1 MQWPIYFKNLLTVGN
16 LGSEVSIVT
25 LWTKRQKIEELIDKN
40 KYSIIGQLYSKDEGL
55 NALIRN
61 CLANKKIRHIII
73 TGDDFNNSGEALLK
87 LFENGIDKENKIIGI
102 DHAFIDKEIPK
113 QAINNFRKN
122 VKTYDYRNLK
132 DGSELNKIIESLPK
146 LGSYG
151 EPEVFPEP
159 KLDIPEILPNEKNGF
174 IIREKYVGDAWLKI
188 LNLIMKFGETKKSQ
202 YDISQREIMDLVT
215 IIEEEDTDNPKW
227 REFYDFTEDDLK
239 EYLPTVL
246 TPKEMGVEYTYG
258 QRLMKFRNIDQIKK
272 IVQEL
277 KSHNFSRRAVA
288 CTWDI
293 MKDIKSDNPPCLD
306 LVQCLVQGNK
316 LYLTAYFRSNDMFG
330 AWPRNVYALRKLQK
344 MISEKIGIEM
354 GSITTFSCSAHIYK
368 NNWEKTKE
376 IIQKNPIKVDK
387 IGDPRG
393 NFRITVGDDKIK
405 VAHLTPVGKRI
416 DKIEGKTAEE
426 ICEKMVK
433 EFRINDQFHAFYLG
447 MELQKAENALKN
459 GLDYIQE

>member
-1 MQWPIYFKNLLTVGN
+1 
-16 LGSEVSIVT
+16 
-25 LWTKRQKIEELIDKN
+25 
-40 KYSIIGQLYSKDEGL
+40 
-55 NALIRN
+55 
-61 CLANKKIRHIII
+61 
-73 TGDDFNNSGEALLK
+73 
-87 LFENGIDKENKIIGI
+87 
-102 DHAFIDKEIPK
+102 
-113 QAINNFRKN
+113 
-122 VKTYDYRNLK
+122 
-132 DGSELNKIIESLPK
+132 
-146 LGSYG
+146 
-151 EPEVFPEP
+151 
-159 KLDIPEILPNEKNGF
+159 
-174 IIREKYVGDAWLKI
+174 
-188 LNLIMKFGETKKSQ
+188 
-202 YDISQREIMDLVT
+202 
-215 IIEEEDTDNPKW
+215 
-227 REFYDFTEDDLK
+227 
-239 EYLPTVL
+239 
-246 TPKEMGVEYTYG
+246 
-258 QRLMKFRNIDQIKK
+258 
-272 IVQEL
+272 
-277 KSHNFSRRAVA
+277 
-288 CTWDI
+288 
-293 MKDIKSDNPPCLD
+293 
-306 LVQCLVQGNK
+306 
-316 LYLTAYFRSNDMFG
+316 MFG